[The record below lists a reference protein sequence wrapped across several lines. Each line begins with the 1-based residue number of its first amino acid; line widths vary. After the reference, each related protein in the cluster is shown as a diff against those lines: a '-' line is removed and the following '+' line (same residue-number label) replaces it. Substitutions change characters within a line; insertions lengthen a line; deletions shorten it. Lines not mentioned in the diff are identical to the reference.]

1 LGIVISITLHVRILR
16 EKLMKRKPFDG
27 MTAQTLGE
35 MREKYRLQK
44 VENTRRMKKASEK
57 KLAEKKRSIK
67 QYEKVIEEAGA
78 LHLVSGGRSE
88 SKRSKF

>member
-1 LGIVISITLHVRILR
+1 
-16 EKLMKRKPFDG
+16 MQRKPFEE

-35 MREKYRLQK
+35 LREKYRIQK
-44 VENTRRMKKASEK
+44 VENAEKMKKASK
-57 KLAEKKRSIK
+57 KKMVEKKRSIK

-78 LHLVSGGRSE
+78 LHLVSGGRPE